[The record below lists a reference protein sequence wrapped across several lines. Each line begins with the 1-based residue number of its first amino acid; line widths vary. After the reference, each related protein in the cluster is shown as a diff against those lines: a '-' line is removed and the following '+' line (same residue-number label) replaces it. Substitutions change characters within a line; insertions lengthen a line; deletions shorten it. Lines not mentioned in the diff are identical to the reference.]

1 MKLKLFYRVIICL
14 WSGCL
19 WWGCSGKSG
28 KADLGTYET
37 LTHANATEL
46 LTKFGQENPETM
58 VTISTSMGIIKVR
71 LYKDTPLHRA
81 NFVRLAKM
89 GFYDNTIFYRVLRD
103 FMIQGGDTRERKIK
117 TDKYGVPSEVKP
129 NHFHKRGALAMA
141 RYDDEFN
148 PKRLSSSHNFYL
160 VQGVVHNQESLDDIA
175 LSKKITF
182 SPEQVKTYTTIGG
195 VPSLDTKYTVFGE
208 VTEGLEVID
217 KIANVPVDPNDCPV
231 QDVFMTVTV
240 EQE

>member
-1 MKLKLFYRVIICL
+1 MKALRFFTCWLGLLSYVFL
-14 WSGCL
+14 A
-19 WWGCSGKSG
+19 GCSGKS
-28 KADLGTYET
+28 KNPDLGTYET
-37 LTHANATEL
+37 LTDANATEI
-46 LTKFGQENPETM
+46 LTKFGKENPETL
-58 VTISTSMGIIKVR
+58 VTISTSMGKIKVR
-71 LYKDTPLHRA
+71 LYEDTPLHRA

-117 TDKYGVPSEVKP
+117 KDKYGVPSEVKS

-175 LSKKITF
+175 LTNKITF
-182 SPEQVKTYTTIGG
+182 SPEQIKTYTTLGG

-208 VTEGLEVID
+208 VVEGLEVID
-217 KIANVPVDPNDCPV
+217 KIAKVPVDPNDFPV
-231 QDVFMTVTV
+231 QDIFMTVEV
-240 EQE
+240 EE

>member
-1 MKLKLFYRVIICL
+1 MKTLRFLTRWQGLLVSL
-14 WSGCL
+14 VL
-19 WWGCSGKSG
+19 VACSGKS
-28 KADLGTYET
+28 KRTDLGSYET
-37 LTHANATEL
+37 LTDANATEL
-46 LTKFGQENPETM
+46 LTKFGKENPETL
-58 VTISTSMGIIKVR
+58 VTISTSLGEIKVR
-71 LYKDTPLHRA
+71 LYEDTPLHRA
-81 NFVRLAKM
+81 NFIRLAKM

-129 NHFHKRGALAMA
+129 HHFHKRGALAMA

-175 LSKKITF
+175 LENKITF
-182 SPEQVKTYTTIGG
+182 SPEQVKAYTTIGG

-208 VTEGLEVID
+208 VVEGMEVVD
-217 KIANVPVDPNDCPV
+217 KIANVPVDTNDTPV
-231 QDVFMTVTV
+231 QDVFMTVEV
-240 EQE
+240 EEE

>member
-1 MKLKLFYRVIICL
+1 MKVLRFRICALSILSGLFLIA
-14 WSGCL
+14 
-19 WWGCSGKSG
+19 CSGKSNR
-28 KADLGTYET
+28 ADLGTYET
-37 LTHANATEL
+37 LTDANVTEV
-46 LTKFGQENPETM
+46 LTKFGKENPETL
-58 VTISTSMGIIKVR
+58 VTISTSMGKIKVR
-71 LYKDTPLHRA
+71 LYEDTPLHRA

-117 TDKYGVPSEVKP
+117 KDKYGVPSEVKP

-160 VQGVVHNQESLDDIA
+160 VQGVVHNQESLNDIA
-175 LSKKITF
+175 LDKKITF
-182 SPEQVKTYTTIGG
+182 SPEQIKTYTTIGG

-208 VTEGLEVID
+208 VVEGLEVMD
-217 KIANVPVDPNDCPV
+217 KIAKVPVDPNDFPV
-231 QDVFMTVTV
+231 QDIFMTVEV
-240 EQE
+240 EE

>member
-1 MKLKLFYRVIICL
+1 MKSFRFIFIGFGLVSWLFL
-14 WSGCL
+14 AA
-19 WWGCSGKSG
+19 CSGKSNKG
-28 KADLGTYET
+28 DLGTYET
-37 LTHANATEL
+37 LTDANVTEL
-46 LTKFGQENPETM
+46 LTKFGQENPETK
-58 VTISTSMGIIKVR
+58 VTISTSLGVIKVR

-129 NHFHKRGALAMA
+129 QYFHKRGALAMA

-160 VQGVVHNQESLDDIA
+160 IQGVVHNQESLDDIA
-175 LSKKITF
+175 QSKKITF

-208 VTEGLEVID
+208 VTEGLDVID
-217 KIANVPVDPNDCPV
+217 KIAKVPVDPNDVPV
-231 QDVFMTVTV
+231 QDVFMTVEV
-240 EQE
+240 EE

>member
-1 MKLKLFYRVIICL
+1 MKAIHFVFSGLSILSGLFL
-14 WSGCL
+14 AA
-19 WWGCSGKSG
+19 CSGKSG
-28 KADLGTYET
+28 QADLGTYET
-37 LTHANATEL
+37 LTDANATEL
-46 LTKFGQENPETM
+46 LTKFGQENPETL
-58 VTISTSMGIIKVR
+58 VTISTSLGVIKVR

-129 NHFHKRGALAMA
+129 QYFHKRGALAMA

-160 VQGVVHNQESLDDIA
+160 IQGVVHNQESLDDIA
-175 LSKKITF
+175 HDNKLTF
-182 SPEQVKTYTTIGG
+182 SPEQIKAYTTIGG

-217 KIANVPVDPNDCPV
+217 KIAKVPVDISDVPV

-240 EQE
+240 EEE